1 VSHWHLA
8 GCFSFGLLASG
19 LLVILWLMRG
29 SLPVGRMGEG
39 EGAQIHSHRIVALAK
54 RARRLNCWAR
64 VTAGHWAVLVDLFI
78 YLFIYLV
85 VLGLELRAFTLS
97 HSTSP
102 IFVKGF
108 SR

>member
-1 VSHWHLA
+1 MSPQNVL
-8 GCFSFGLLASG
+8 FSF
-19 LLVILWLMRG
+19 
-29 SLPVGRMGEG
+29 
-39 EGAQIHSHRIVALAK
+39 
-54 RARRLNCWAR
+54 
-64 VTAGHWAVLVDLFI
+64 F
-78 YLFIYLV
+78 LV